1 MTMRIKEDISK
12 AIDKVD
18 SREKIDGSAPFTA
31 DIQLEGMLHARTFR
45 ASVPKALIKDIR
57 LPELPEGY
65 FAVTR
70 EDIPGKNIVKMIYE
84 DWPVF
89 AEKEVN
95 HIGEPILLLVGPDK
109 EKVQDLLEAIEIDYE
124 EKKPVFDFTES
135 VVDFSFAKNDADT
148 AFREAEKTIEKVY
161 ETGYQEQAYIE
172 PQAFVGYKEGDTT
185 TLVGSIQCPYYVK
198 NAVMETLAAGENEVR
213 VIQAPVGGAFGGKE
227 EFPSLTACQLAV
239 ALQKT
244 DRPIKLV
251 YDREE
256 DMEVTTK
263 RHPAKVKMEAA
274 IDKTGRITGMRSH
287 VALDGGAYIG
297 LSGVVLSRGMLAVT
311 NAYTIENVAVKGDV
325 FRTNTVPNGAFR
337 GFGAPQMIFSIEMFI
352 HHIAQDLGLDTYD
365 FRRRHL
371 VKQGDRT
378 ATAGLYRDPIIL
390 PEMIEKAVEM
400 SDYHEKKKAFA
411 ESDEWKGIGMSFFFH
426 GCGFTGSGES
436 DIIKAQVKLRKDEE
450 DNVHI
455 LVAAVDMGQ
464 GPKTTFRKL
473 VAKVLDIPLEKVVF
487 NYPDT
492 RYVPDSGPTVAS
504 RTMMV
509 VGGLLARAAKR
520 LGEEWEESS
529 EQVVVEQ
536 YKQPEYIEWDEE
548 KMQGDAYPAYSWGVN
563 VVEVEISKATYEP
576 TIKNVWS
583 VYDLGKAIDE
593 RIVLGQIEGGQ
604 VQGLAYGY
612 QEVMGHNNGRIMQKN
627 LTDYIIPTAVDVPK
641 MKSLVMDNPYPLGP
655 YGAKGVGELT
665 LVGAAPAVA
674 LAIEDAI
681 GRQIKKIPATPEYI
695 MELIRNG

>member
-1 MTMRIKEDISK
+1 MRIEGDISK

-18 SREKIDGSAPFTA
+18 SREKIDGSAPYTA
-31 DIQLEGMLHARTFR
+31 DINLEGMLHARTFR
-45 ASVPKALIKDIR
+45 ANVPKARIKDIR
-57 LPELPEGY
+57 LPDLPEGY
-65 FAVTR
+65 FAVTHA
-70 EDIPGKNIVKMIYE
+70 DIPGKNVVKMIYE

-124 EKKPVFDFTES
+124 EKKPTFDFS
-135 VVDFSFAKNDADT
+135 QSALDLSFAKGDVET
-148 AFREAEKTIEKVY
+148 AFREARQTIEKVY

-172 PQAFVGYKEGDTT
+172 TQAFIGYKEGATT

-198 NAVMETLAAGENEVR
+198 NAVMDTLAVSEDEVR

-227 EFPSLTACQLAV
+227 EFPSLMACQLAV

-244 DRPIKLV
+244 ERPIKLV

-256 DMEVTTK
+256 DMEVSTK
-263 RHPAKVKMEAA
+263 RHPAKIKMEAA
-274 IDKTGRITGMRSH
+274 LDENGRIMGMKSH

-311 NAYTIENVAVKGDV
+311 NAYTIENVAVEGDV

-337 GFGAPQMIFSIEMFI
+337 GFGAPQMIFAIEMFI
-352 HHIAQDLGLDTYD
+352 HHIARALGQDAYD

-378 ATAGLYRDPIIL
+378 ATDGLYRDPIIL

-411 ESDEWKGIGMSFFFH
+411 ADDAWKGIGMSFFFH

-436 DIIKAQVKLRKDEE
+436 DIIKAKVKLRKDEE
-450 DNVHI
+450 GRVHI

-520 LGEEWEESS
+520 LGEEWEEGA
-529 EQVVVEQ
+529 EQVVLEQ
-536 YKQPEYIEWDEE
+536 YKQPEYIEWDQE
-548 KMQGDAYPAYSWGVN
+548 KMRGDAYPAYSWGVN
-563 VVEVEISKATYEP
+563 VVEVEVSKTTFEP
-576 TIKNVWS
+576 TVKNVWS

-593 RIVLGQIEGGQ
+593 RIVMGQIEGGQ
-604 VQGLAYGY
+604 AQGLAYGY
-612 QEVMGHNNGRIMQKN
+612 QEVMGHTDGKIMQKN

-641 MKSLVMDNPYPLGP
+641 MESVVMDNPYPLGP

-674 LAIEDAI
+674 LAIEQAV
-681 GRQIKKIPATPEYI
+681 GREVHKIPVTPEYI